1 MSPKNVVVPIL
12 AGVLLVTLMAGTAS
26 AQWERISENDHR
38 RSAEGF
44 RGRSVCGDI
53 WIDYAFSA
61 TSAGIDRPQ
70 GGDCNIGNY
79 NGGRWDS
86 LLELISL
93 VDCYKRSGRRGC
105 STVEYAY
112 RFTPIAGGTIK
123 VETLANGNPIGFF
136 DVNKQTGRIVA
147 AGGGNIVAAG
157 GGNVVAHPHANLTGQ
172 VAASIVAAGGGNIVA
187 AGGGNYTLQSVQEIR
202 IGRGLYQYGAQV
214 RGKDAPQVGM
224 TVGTEQ
230 LVLFG
235 NPSAQPG
242 PAAASA
248 EPKKD
253 EKK

>member
-1 MSPKNVVVPIL
+1 MSPKN
-12 AGVLLVTLMAGTAS
+12 LLVKMFASALLLALTAGTAS
-26 AQWERISENDHR
+26 AQWERISEADHR

-61 TSAGIDRPQ
+61 TSAGIERPQ

-79 NGGRWDS
+79 NNGNWSS
-86 LLELISL
+86 LRELISL

-105 STVEYAY
+105 SAVEYAY
-112 RFTPIAGGTIK
+112 RFSPMPGGNIK
-123 VETLANGNPIGFF
+123 VETLANGNPIGFM
-136 DVNKQTGRIVA
+136 DVNKQSGQIVA

-157 GGNVVAHPHANLTGQ
+157 GGNVIAHPHANLVGQ

-187 AGGGNYTLQSVQEIR
+187 AGGGNYTLQSVREIR
-202 IGRGLYQYGAQV
+202 VGRGLFQYGAQV
-214 RGKDAPQVGM
+214 RGKDAPAVEM
-224 TVGTEQ
+224 TVGEEK
-230 LVLFG
+230 LILFG

-242 PAAASA
+242 EAPA